1 MSATSFG
8 RTAIRAAAAALL
20 AVFATTAAGA
30 QAGSSS
36 PQFSPTG
43 LITSGGYV
51 CSFALA
57 KLNGDENLDVASTN
71 CYTDTV
77 TVLLGDGA
85 GRFRRTAAPVKV
97 GDFPNVVGTADFN
110 ADGRADLA
118 VGNDQSKDI
127 TILLGDG
134 AGGFTRAPG
143 SPITYGRS
151 PGRLASADL
160 NRDGHVDLVVPG
172 FPSRLAILLG
182 DGSGRFAPAP
192 GSPLTVPGRYGPR
205 ADVAD
210 FNADGKLDVAA
221 STADPMMI
229 AILFGDGAGGFRR
242 AATIRAGLKDV
253 ADFNGDGKP
262 DLVVATKASSRSP
275 YSAKVLLGTA
285 SGRFSLGRA
294 LRMPGQFWSTEGVAG
309 DFGEDR
315 KLDLALSDGAGRL
328 SLLVGDGRGRLR
340 PAADA
345 QVPLPPW
352 SAGGHDLVAAD
363 VNRDGGLDLVVSTRR
378 LPERGGDSGLAVL
391 WRLPSSPRIVARSF
405 PDRRDAVFS
414 TREPIWR
421 LAADGTRAGAVT
433 ARRPCGRI
441 RVVVWRAMSRRSSSI
456 DDTCLGDEVAQL
468 ALGGGQVAWLI
479 QGGGND
485 LELSVSAAPIS
496 GGKARDVEF
505 TTNGNRAGGDPRGGW
520 LGRLLGGG
528 SVLAYDGWTLTCDVP
543 DGYGCDGVGTQLI
556 VKNQRLV
563 RIVRS
568 RRVVVKRGPSSY
580 GLAAVGGGRM
590 AVESGG
596 AVNVLAANGRL
607 AATVAPVADDPP
619 RAVMLSRTR
628 LAVLRT
634 FTLDVHTPA
643 SGKRVRSVPLGPA
656 ASLQLAGVNAQLAL
670 LRSPRR
676 LVLVRLRD
684 GKLLSLV
691 LRTKSHVDA
700 KLTAAGLFYAYN
712 VPRGRARGRI
722 VFESTRKLLGRF

>member
-1 MSATSFG
+1 MSATSFC

-30 QAGSSS
+30 QTSATPS
-36 PQFSPTG
+36 FSPTG
-43 LITSGGYV
+43 LIPSGAYV

-57 KLNGDENLDVASTN
+57 KLDGDENLDLAATN

-77 TVLLGDGA
+77 TVLLGDGV
-85 GRFRRTAAPVKV
+85 GRFRRAAAPVKA
-97 GDFPNVVGTADFN
+97 GDFPSVVGSADFN
-110 ADGRADLA
+110 ADGKADLA

-134 AGGFTRAPG
+134 AGGFNGAPG
-143 SPITYGRS
+143 SPIRFGRS
-151 PGRLASADL
+151 PGHLASADL

-229 AILFGDGAGGFRR
+229 AILLGDGAGGFRQG
-242 AATIRAGLKDV
+242 ATIRAGLKDV

-262 DLVVATKASSRSP
+262 DLAVATKASSRAP
-275 YSAKVLLGTA
+275 YSARVLLGTA
-285 SGRFSLGRA
+285 SGRFSPGRA
-294 LRMPGQFWSTEGVAG
+294 LRVPGQFWSTEGVAG
-309 DFGEDR
+309 DFGGDK
-315 KLDLALSDGAGRL
+315 KLDLALSDDSGRL
-328 SLLVGDGRGRLR
+328 SLLVGDGRGRFR
-340 PAADA
+340 SAVDA
-345 QVPLPPW
+345 QLPLPSW
-352 SAGGHDLVAAD
+352 SAGGHDLAAAD

-391 WRLPSSPRIVARSF
+391 WRLPSQPRIVARSF

-414 TREPIWR
+414 TRERIWR
-421 LAADGTRAGAVT
+421 LAADGARAGVVT

-441 RVVVWRAMSRRSSSI
+441 RVVVWQAMSRHSSGI
-456 DDTCLGDEVAQL
+456 DDTCLGDEVAQV
-468 ALGGGQVAWLI
+468 ALGGGQVAWLVR
-479 QGGGND
+479 GGGND

-505 TTNGNRAGGDPRGGW
+505 TTNGDRAGGDPRGGW
-520 LGRLLGGG
+520 LGLLLGGG
-528 SVLAYDGWTLTCDVP
+528 SVLAYDSWTLTCDAP
-543 DGYGCDGVGTQLI
+543 EGYGCDGLGTHLI

-563 RIVRS
+563 RIVRN
-568 RRVVVKRGPSSY
+568 RKMVVKQGPASY

-596 AVNVLAANGRL
+596 AVKVLAANGRL
-607 AATVAPVADDPP
+607 VATVAPVADDPP

-628 LAVLRT
+628 LVVLRT
-634 FTLDVHTPA
+634 FTLDVYSPA
-643 SGKRVRSVPLGPA
+643 SGKRIRSALLGPA
-656 ASLQLAGVNAQLAL
+656 ASLQLAGANAQLAVL
-670 LRSPRR
+670 QSPRR

-684 GKLLSLV
+684 GKLLSLA

-700 KLTAAGLFYAYN
+700 KLTGAGLFYAYN
-712 VPRGRARGRI
+712 VPRGHAKGRI
-722 VFESTRKLLGRF
+722 VFESTRKLLRRF